1 MKGTDTSIIAFFQAT
16 LVWHLYGLS
25 TNHLEEPLAAFG
37 MSLPS
42 GFVACTLLSAFPC
55 NIGHS
60 SVPILVTLIL
70 VLQYWSLTPLSQVGA
85 PLGMGPLSLTHHPSS
100 TWGRAPTCLDSERR
114 SVYYGAWL
122 LWNISLSDNFLFQH
136 LKRLVKPTDRYYRW
150 LDLSNR
156 AYWKSLH
163 KSRLPRNE
171 HLESGGSGTNAHNTS
186 TRAWFWKGKIFLTN
200 E

>member
-1 MKGTDTSIIAFFQAT
+1 MKGIYNATNIAFFRQLWSGTSMASPQTT
-16 LVWHLYGLS
+16 LKSLSQLLECLCRPGLL
-25 TNHLEEPLAAFG
+25 HALCCQPLLA
-37 MSLPS
+37 
-42 GFVACTLLSAFPC
+42 
-55 NIGHS
+55 
-60 SVPILVTLIL
+60 ILV
-70 VLQYWSLTPLSQVGA
+70 TPLSQVGA
-85 PLGMGPLSLTHHPSS
+85 PLGMGPLSLTPHPSS

-156 AYWKSLH
+156 AYWKGLH
-163 KSRLPRNE
+163 KSHIPRNE

-186 TRAWFWKGKIFLTN
+186 TRAWFESGRYFWPMNN

>member
-1 MKGTDTSIIAFFQAT
+1 MPKYERHLQRNKYCLFQAT

-25 TNHLEEPLAAFG
+25 TDHLEEPLAAFG

-42 GFVACTLLSAFPC
+42 GFVACTLLSAFLC
-55 NIGHS
+55 
-60 SVPILVTLIL
+60 
-70 VLQYWSLTPLSQVGA
+70 TPLSQVGA
-85 PLGMGPLSLTHHPSS
+85 PLGMGPLSLTSHPSS
-100 TWGRAPTCLDSERR
+100 TWGRAPTRLDSERR

-150 LDLSNR
+150 LDLSNQGH
-156 AYWKSLH
+156 WKSLH
-163 KSRLPRNE
+163 KSHLPRNE
-171 HLESGGSGTNAHNTS
+171 HLESGSGTNAHNTS
-186 TRAWFWKGKIFLTN
+186 TRAWFESGRYFWPMNI